1 MSSQAAVVPPSHNQL
16 SCDMSQDFGAIRMQD
31 PVASDRRNRYISEAS
46 ARAVYGLSQ
55 AEIDVAIS
63 VP

>member
-1 MSSQAAVVPPSHNQL
+1 MSK
-16 SCDMSQDFGAIRMQD
+16 DFGDMRMQD
-31 PVASDRRNRYISEAS
+31 PVASDRRNGYISEAS
-46 ARAVYGLSQ
+46 ARDVYGLSQ